1 MNILITGGKGFLAG
15 RLYEYLRKKNL
26 KIYLASRKKSK
37 ITKKIDWN
45 SQNKL
50 NDLCKNK
57 DIIINCAGLD
67 SHGCKNISQASKIN
81 STYPFRLFK
90 AANKNNV
97 KLFIFISTFHVYK
110 FEKKNINEKSKLDKA
125 SIYTRSKILGEK
137 KLLKFK
143 NPNTKII
150 ILRVCNLFG
159 YPFFENKNCW
169 RLLINSIIKQLI
181 INKKFKILSK
191 NNNYRNYSSMKSFC
205 EFAFKIISKIG
216 KLKKIPKIIN
226 YCSDKNM
233 NLIQILKIILKK
245 INNKKNQIFFKYPE
259 MNKVKKIFYK
269 SKYQSKFKS
278 INDKF
283 FHEELKN
290 LIIFSKKF
298 LRSK

>member
-1 MNILITGGKGFLAG
+1 MNIT
-15 RLYEYLRKKNL
+15 EKNH
-26 KIYLASRKKSK
+26 KIYLASRNKSK

-45 SQNKL
+45 SQNKQ
-50 NDLCKNK
+50 NDHSKNK
-57 DIIINCAGLD
+57 DIIINCEGLD

-137 KLLKFK
+137 KLLKFR
-143 NPNTKII
+143 NPKTKII

-159 YPFFENKNCW
+159 YPFFKNKNCW
-169 RLLINSIIKQLI
+169 RLLINSIIKELI

-205 EFAFKIISKIG
+205 EFTFKIISKID

-233 NLIQILKIILKK
+233 NIIQILKIILKK

-259 MNKVKKIFYK
+259 MNKAKKIFYK